1 LTQHP
6 FLSIIIPAY
15 NEEDRL
21 PQSLN
26 KILQFIQQQAYTS
39 EIILVENGSSDRT
52 LAIAR
57 AFSEHFPA
65 LKVYHESQKGK
76 GLAVKTGMLQAG
88 GDYRFICDVDLS
100 MPVEDINQF
109 LPPAV
114 SDADVTIAS
123 REAPGAQRFGEP
135 EYRHLIGRVFNTLV
149 RLIAL
154 PGLQDTQCGFKCFKG
169 AVAEKLFPHL
179 TITGWTFDVELL
191 FMARRQGYS
200 IKEIPIHW
208 YYSPHSKVHVLRDSL
223 RMALDLLRIRW
234 NGIRKVYELQ

>member
-6 FLSIIIPAY
+6 FLSIIVPAY

-26 KILQFIQQQAYTS
+26 KILQFIQEQDYIS
-39 EIILVENGSSDRT
+39 EIILVENGSHDRT
-52 LAIAR
+52 LEIAR
-57 AFSEHFPA
+57 AFSAHFSMI
-65 LKVYHESQKGK
+65 KVFHESQKGK

-100 MPVEDINQF
+100 MPVEDINRF

-114 SDADVTIAS
+114 SDADVAIAS
-123 REAPGAQRFGEP
+123 REAPGAQRFDEP

-149 RLIAL
+149 KLIAL

-169 AVAEKLFPHL
+169 DVAERLFPHL

-191 FMARRQGYS
+191 FMARKLGYR
-200 IKEIPIHW
+200 IREIPIHW
-208 YYSPHSKVHVLRDSL
+208 YYHPHSKVHVLRDSL
-223 RMALDLLRIRW
+223 RMSLDLLRIRW
-234 NGIRKVYELQ
+234 NSIRNLYNFE